1 MPNSGN
7 WFTAYLGLGS
17 NIGDG
22 KSQLLSSIEALN
34 KYKKISLLKLSSLY
48 LSQPVDNSQQDNYS
62 NAAISIQTNYTPLEL
77 LKICQ
82 AVEQQHNKIKQYHWG
97 PRTLDIDILSYEQV
111 QMTTKD
117 LTLPH
122 PQMIHR
128 DFVITPLLEINPL
141 LSIPGLGLVANLPA
155 PKQNI
160 IKKSKMKY

>member
-22 KSQLLSSIEALN
+22 ESQLLSAIEALN
-34 KYKKISLLKLSSLY
+34 KYERITLLNQSSLY
-48 LSQPVDNSQQDNYS
+48 LSKPVDNSKQNNYS
-62 NAAISIQTNYTPLEL
+62 NAAISIHTNHTPLEL

-97 PRTLDIDILSYEQV
+97 PRTLDIDILSYGQV

-122 PQMIHR
+122 PQIIHR

-141 LSIPGLGLVANLPA
+141 ISIAGLGVIAKLPP
-155 PKQNI
+155 PKKNI
-160 IKKSKMKY
+160 INISKMKY